1 MSYLIAH
8 VHMFILFLSKQAV
21 VLFALIACAAAKSG
35 LLTAAPLAYTAPAGV
50 VAAAVPVVTATSS
63 QVIARNYNGIAAAP
77 IIAAAPVAAPLV
89 AHYAAAAPLPAPLG
103 GAPLVARYAPRHI
116 LKVFTPKH
124 HLANIMSYLIA
135 HVHMFILF
143 LSKQAVVLFALIA
156 CAAAKSGLLTA
167 APLAYTA
174 PAGVVAA
181 AVPVVTATSSQVI
194 ARNYNG
200 IAAAPIIA
208 AAPVAAP
215 LVAHYAAAA
224 PLPAPLGGAPLVARY
239 AAAPLAAPLLW

>member
-1 MSYLIAH
+1 
-8 VHMFILFLSKQAV
+8 MFQYAV
-21 VLFALIACAAAKSG
+21 VLFALIACAAAKPG
-35 LLTAAPLAYTAPAGV
+35 FL
-50 VAAAVPVVTATSS
+50 
-63 QVIARNYNGIAAAP
+63 AAAP
-77 IIAAAPVAAPLV
+77 
-89 AHYAAAAPLPAPLG
+89 
-103 GAPLVARYAPRHI
+103 
-116 LKVFTPKH
+116 
-124 HLANIMSYLIA
+124 
-135 HVHMFILF
+135 
-143 LSKQAVVLFALIA
+143 
-156 CAAAKSGLLTA
+156 A

-239 AAAPLAAPLLW
+239 AAAPVAAPPVAAPLVAHYAAAAPLPAPLGGAPLVARYAAVPVITMQCF